1 MPKKAFGICKMNA
14 ITKQQ
19 AIDDMRGMFREAA
32 GERQPDET
40 KGRWLDRAAAV
51 LGLSST
57 RTESIE
63 YDRGVTVRAHE
74 YLTAERR
81 LEQRRQRELVQ
92 AEQQVALAYARC
104 RDNRDAFVRTLIEIV
119 GPGHPMVRKLGG
131 VGVVKVDGVA
141 APKDG
146 EG

>member
-81 LEQRRQRELVQ
+81 LQEHRRRDIERLRSQ
-92 AEQQVALAYARC
+92 LATIEAMR
-104 RDNRDAFVRTLIEIV
+104 RDNTDAMVHDMRQLL
-119 GPGHPMVRKLGG
+119 GPLFDRLVSM
-131 VGVVKVDGVA
+131 GVVKVDGVA
-141 APKDG
+141 TPKG
-146 EG
+146 ER